1 LIPSSNEST
10 DWQLLKIHTGNLLRK
25 GKTSQTDSPS
35 RVLLVED
42 FEDLRKLVAFYLNAR
57 GYQVLEAAN
66 ARAAIQSAKTGNPNF
81 ILLDFRLPD
90 INGVELARQLR
101 KLPQIENIPIVGW
114 SADSGSSAFR
124 DTLRRAGIVEYL
136 QKPIRLK
143 DLDAMIERFLPR

>member
-1 LIPSSNEST
+1 LKSHRKSS
-10 DWQLLKIHTGNLLRK
+10 GK
-25 GKTSQTDSPS
+25 GKTLHTDSSP

-66 ARAAIQSAKTGNPNF
+66 GRAAIQSAITGNPNF

-90 INGVELARQLR
+90 INGMDLAGELR
-101 KLPQIENIPIVGW
+101 KLPQTKNIPIVGW
-114 SADSGSSAFR
+114 SADSGSSAYR

-143 DLDAMIERFLPR
+143 DLDAMIEQLLAK